1 MKNLKRLV
9 VLKFAR
15 KMGSGKTVS
24 VPSIISDN
32 AKFKGNIVSDGIVHI
47 DGQLTGDISCEEL
60 VIGIKGQVKGKINAK
75 RLYVYGIFDGIAD
88 VESLFIAK
96 TAKLK
101 GDVSHN
107 NIAIEPGAYIDG
119 RCLRKDGGAS
129 NISMTE
135 KKAKKE

>member
-15 KMGSGKTVS
+15 TMGSGKTVS

-32 AKFKGNIVSDGIVHI
+32 AKLKGNIVSDGIVHI
-47 DGQLTGDISCEEL
+47 DGHLTGDVECEEL
-60 VIGIKGQVKGKINAK
+60 VIGIKGQVKGKIIAK
-75 RLYVYGIFDGIAD
+75 KLYVYGIFDGVAD
-88 VESLFIAK
+88 VDSLFIAK

-107 NIAIEPGAYIDG
+107 SIAIEPGAYIDG

-129 NISMTE
+129 NISTPE